1 MQHTVYITDFNN
13 HFVQEKLRK
22 AAALEEINEFSTP
35 EQCGKV
41 IANSVMELVR
51 QQLGMSNINQT
62 NQS

>member
-13 HFVQEKLRK
+13 PFVQEKLRK
-22 AAALEEINEFSTP
+22 AEDLEEINEFSTP

-41 IANSVMELVR
+41 IASRVMEVVR
-51 QQLGMSNINQT
+51 QQLGMSDINQT